1 MLNQCN
7 FIGRLGQDPEIRYSA
22 NQKAIASISIGCTEK
37 WKDQQGQPQERT
49 EWVRC
54 SAFGKL
60 AEIMGEY
67 LRKGSLVYVS
77 GKMQTRKWQDQQ
89 GQDRY
94 TTEIVVSE
102 MKMLSSNQNNSQQS
116 SQQQQQAGWGSQQQ
130 QQRAPQQQ
138 QQQRQQYNQQHAQQQ
153 SQPQYNEPPM
163 DFDDDIPFGYIGI
176 AHSNNLL
183 HCL

>member
-7 FIGRLGQDPEIRYSA
+7 FIGRLGNDPEIRYMPDGKAAA
-22 NQKAIASISIGCTEK
+22 NISIGCSEK
-37 WKDQQGQPQERT
+37 WKDKQTGEQKERT

-67 LRKGSLVYVS
+67 LRKGSLVYIS
-77 GKMQTRKWQDQQ
+77 GKMQTRKWQDQS

-102 MKMLSSNQNNSQQS
+102 MKMLGGKSDNQGGQAPQQ
-116 SQQQQQAGWGSQQQ
+116 QHQQQGGWGQPQQQQA
-130 QQRAPQQQ
+130 PQQ
-138 QQQRQQYNQQHAQQQ
+138 
-153 SQPQYNEPPM
+153 QYNEPPM
-163 DFDDDIPFGYIGI
+163 DFDDDIPFAPIGLMY
-176 AHSNNLL
+176 NNALI
-183 HCL
+183 HCI